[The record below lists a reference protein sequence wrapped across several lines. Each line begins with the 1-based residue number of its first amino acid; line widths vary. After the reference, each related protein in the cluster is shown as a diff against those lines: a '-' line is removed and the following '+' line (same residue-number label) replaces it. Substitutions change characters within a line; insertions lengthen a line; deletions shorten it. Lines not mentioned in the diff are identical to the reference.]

1 MIYIAINRLTQNNID
16 KAIEYEVYEEISK
29 DNKKILRIFTEGKS
43 IYLGSKYSVQR
54 DIDSIK
60 DFILSNGDKHSI
72 IIGLGTGEYIEEI
85 EPLIKE
91 DNKLIIIEP
100 NIEVYNKYIYGKENK
115 YENIAIISMTDEF
128 LKYLEM
134 YIGSIA
140 LKSFVVQEY
149 PNYRNAYPAEVHNI
163 YELIRSVTRRRVI
176 NRNTNIFFSKIWFE
190 STISDLKYLSKSKN
204 IVNMKNAYSDK
215 PAVIVSAGPSLS
227 KNISQLKQFE
237 DKAVIFTG
245 GRTWRTLIEEGIK
258 ADFLSIIDA
267 HELSYELVDEVIN
280 KEEVTLVHS
289 EILPNKV
296 LKLHKG
302 NRVFY
307 PYAPWINDIVE
318 NPNYNFTHSSVA
330 HTCTKLAMYMGCNP
344 IIFLGQDLA
353 YTDDKVHA
361 ENAEFVQEKYKDKED
376 ITKVADNFSPYV
388 EDIYGNKVR
397 TSMTLNFFREEFEEI
412 IKGNSQIEFIN
423 STEGGANIKGTQI
436 KKFMDNKVM
445 FDNVIDKNHIS
456 VNYENMIGCIS
467 DDKVIDIID
476 CAINYLK
483 ELEIKLIEAIKHN
496 EKYYDNFT
504 SKHKILKSS
513 LKILED
519 TDKFIREI
527 PKEIR
532 FIEYLFADTINIVL
546 YNPDYKIGNE
556 DTELSKAKKIYE
568 KSKILYS
575 NLLNEA
581 EYALK
586 YIKNERKSICKGE
599 TYSEY

>member
-1 MIYIAINRLTQNNID
+1 VIYIVINELTQNNID

-29 DNKKILRIFTEGKS
+29 DNKKILRILTEGKS

-72 IIGLGTGEYIEEI
+72 IIGLGTGEYIKEI

-115 YENIAIISMTDEF
+115 CENIAVISMTDEY
-128 LKYLEM
+128 LKYLEI

-140 LKSFVVQEY
+140 LKSFVVHEY
-149 PNYRNAYPAEVHNI
+149 PNYRNAYPAEVHKI

-176 NRNTNIFFSKIWFE
+176 NRNTNIYFSKIWFE
-190 STISDLKYLSKSKN
+190 ATISDLKHLSKSKN
-204 IVNMKNAYSDK
+204 IVNMKNVYSGK

-245 GRTWRTLIEEGIK
+245 GRTWRTLIEEGVK
-258 ADFLSIIDA
+258 ADFLSIVDA

-296 LKLHKG
+296 LELHKG
-302 NRVFY
+302 NRIFY

-318 NPNYNFTHSSVA
+318 SPNYAFTHSSVA

-376 ITKVADNFSPYV
+376 ITKVADSFSPYV
-388 EDIYGNKVR
+388 EDIYGNKIR
-397 TSMTLNFFREEFEEI
+397 TSMTLSLFREQFEEI
-412 IKGNSQIEFIN
+412 IKESPEIEFIN
-423 STEGGANIKGTQI
+423 STEGGANIKGTEI
-436 KKFMDNKVM
+436 KKFMDNKAI
-445 FDNVIDKNHIS
+445 FDNVIDKKQIS
-456 VNYENMIGCIS
+456 INYENMDGCIS
-467 DDKVIDIID
+467 DDKIIDIID

-483 ELEIKLIEAIKHN
+483 ELENKLIEAIKHN
-496 EKYYDNFT
+496 EKYYDNFI

-513 LKILED
+513 LKVLED

-532 FIEYLFADTINIVL
+532 FIEYLFADTTNTVL
-546 YNPDYKIGNE
+546 YNPEYKIGNE

-568 KSKILYS
+568 KGKVLYS

-581 EYALK
+581 GYALK
-586 YIKNERKSICKGE
+586 YIKNERESICKGE
-599 TYSEY
+599 TCSEY

>member
-1 MIYIAINRLTQNNID
+1 MIYIVINKLTQNNID
-16 KAIEYEVYEEISK
+16 KATEYEVYEEISK
-29 DNKKILRIFTEGKS
+29 DNKKIIRILTEGKS

-54 DIDSIK
+54 DIDTIK
-60 DFILSNGDKHSI
+60 DFILDNRDKHSI
-72 IIGLGTGEYIEEI
+72 IIGLGAGEYIKEI
-85 EPLIKE
+85 EPFIKE

-100 NIEVYNKYIYGKENK
+100 NIKVYNKYIYGKENK
-115 YENIAIISMTDEF
+115 YENIAIISMTDEY

-140 LKSFVVQEY
+140 LKSFVVHEY
-149 PNYRNAYPAEVHNI
+149 SNYRNVYPEEVHKI

-190 STISDLKYLSKSKN
+190 STISNLKYLSKSKN
-204 IVNMKNAYSDK
+204 IVNMKNAYSGK

-237 DKAVIFTG
+237 DKAVIFIG
-245 GRTWRTLIEEGIK
+245 GRTWRTLKEEGIK
-258 ADFLSIIDA
+258 ADFLSIVDA

-280 KEEVTLVHS
+280 KEEITLVHS

-296 LKLHKG
+296 LELHKG

-307 PYAPWINDIVE
+307 PYAPWINGIVE
-318 NPNYNFTHSSVA
+318 SPNYTFTHSSVA

-344 IIFLGQDLA
+344 IIFVGQDLA
-353 YTDDKVHA
+353 YTDNKVHA

-388 EDIYGNKVR
+388 EDIHGNKVR

-412 IKGNSQIEFIN
+412 IKENPQIEFIN

-436 KKFMDNKVM
+436 KKFMDNKAM
-445 FDNVIDKNHIS
+445 FDNVIDKDHIS
-456 VNYENMIGCIS
+456 VNYENMNGCIS

-476 CAINYLK
+476 CAINYLE
-483 ELEIKLIEAIKHN
+483 ELKKKLNEAIKHN
-496 EKYYDNFT
+496 EKYYDNFI

-513 LKILED
+513 LKALED

-527 PKEIR
+527 PKEIK
-532 FIEYLFADTINIVL
+532 FIEYLFADTTNTVL

-581 EYALK
+581 KYALK
-586 YIKNERKSICKGE
+586 YIKNERESICKGE
-599 TYSEY
+599 IYSEY

>member
-1 MIYIAINRLTQNNID
+1 VIYIVINRLTQSNID
-16 KAIEYEVYEEISK
+16 KAKEYKVYEEISK

-60 DFILSNGDKHSI
+60 DFILSIEDKYSI
-72 IIGLGTGEYIEEI
+72 IIGLGTGEYIKEI
-85 EPLIKE
+85 DPFIKE

-100 NIEVYNKYIYGKENK
+100 NIEVYNKYIYEKENK
-115 YENIAIISMTDEF
+115 YENITIISMTDEN
-128 LKYLEM
+128 LKYLEL

-140 LKSFVVQEY
+140 LKSFVVHEY
-149 PNYRNAYPAEVHNI
+149 PNYRNAYTEEVHKI

-204 IVNMKNAYSDK
+204 IVNMKNAYSGK

-245 GRTWRTLIEEGIK
+245 GRAWRTLIEEGIK

-361 ENAEFVQEKYKDKED
+361 ENAEFVQEKYKNKED
-376 ITKVADNFSPYV
+376 ITKVADSFSPYV

-397 TSMTLNFFREEFEEI
+397 TSMTLSLFREQFEEI
-412 IKGNSQIEFIN
+412 IKESPEIEFIN
-423 STEGGANIKGTQI
+423 STEGGANIKGTEI
-436 KKFMDNKVM
+436 KKFMDNKAI
-445 FDNVIDKNHIS
+445 FDNVIDKKQIS
-456 VNYENMIGCIS
+456 INYENMDGCIS
-467 DDKVIDIID
+467 DDKIIDIID

-483 ELEIKLIEAIKHN
+483 ELENKLIEAIKHN
-496 EKYYDNFT
+496 EKYYDNFI

-513 LKILED
+513 LKVLED

-532 FIEYLFADTINIVL
+532 FIEYLFADTTNTVL
-546 YNPDYKIGNE
+546 YNPEYKIGNE

-568 KSKILYS
+568 KGKILYS

-581 EYALK
+581 GYALK
-586 YIKNERKSICKGE
+586 YIKNERESICKGE
-599 TYSEY
+599 TCSEY

>member
-204 IVNMKNAYSDK
+204 IVNMKNAYSGK

-280 KEEVTLVHS
+280 KEEYIQRFCL
-289 EILPNKV
+289 
-296 LKLHKG
+296 
-302 NRVFY
+302 
-307 PYAPWINDIVE
+307 
-318 NPNYNFTHSSVA
+318 
-330 HTCTKLAMYMGCNP
+330 
-344 IIFLGQDLA
+344 
-353 YTDDKVHA
+353 
-361 ENAEFVQEKYKDKED
+361 
-376 ITKVADNFSPYV
+376 
-388 EDIYGNKVR
+388 
-397 TSMTLNFFREEFEEI
+397 
-412 IKGNSQIEFIN
+412 IKF
-423 STEGGANIKGTQI
+423 
-436 KKFMDNKVM
+436 
-445 FDNVIDKNHIS
+445 
-456 VNYENMIGCIS
+456 
-467 DDKVIDIID
+467 
-476 CAINYLK
+476 
-483 ELEIKLIEAIKHN
+483 
-496 EKYYDNFT
+496 
-504 SKHKILKSS
+504 
-513 LKILED
+513 
-519 TDKFIREI
+519 
-527 PKEIR
+527 
-532 FIEYLFADTINIVL
+532 
-546 YNPDYKIGNE
+546 
-556 DTELSKAKKIYE
+556 
-568 KSKILYS
+568 
-575 NLLNEA
+575 
-581 EYALK
+581 
-586 YIKNERKSICKGE
+586 
-599 TYSEY
+599 

>member
-1 MIYIAINRLTQNNID
+1 MIYIVINELTQNNID

-29 DNKKILRIFTEGKS
+29 DNKKILRILTEGKS

-72 IIGLGTGEYIEEI
+72 IIGLGTGEYIKEI

-115 YENIAIISMTDEF
+115 CENIAVISMTDEY
-128 LKYLEM
+128 LKYLEI

-140 LKSFVVQEY
+140 LKSFVVHEY
-149 PNYRNAYPAEVHNI
+149 PNYRNAYPAEVHKI

-176 NRNTNIFFSKIWFE
+176 NRNTNIYFSKIWFE
-190 STISDLKYLSKSKN
+190 ATISDLKHLSKSKN
-204 IVNMKNAYSDK
+204 IVNMKNVYSGK

-245 GRTWRTLIEEGIK
+245 GRTWRTLIEEGVK
-258 ADFLSIIDA
+258 ADFLSIVDA

-296 LKLHKG
+296 LELHKG
-302 NRVFY
+302 NRIFY

-318 NPNYNFTHSSVA
+318 SPNYAFTHSSVA

-376 ITKVADNFSPYV
+376 ITKVADSFSPYV
-388 EDIYGNKVR
+388 EDIYGNKIR
-397 TSMTLNFFREEFEEI
+397 TSMTLSLFREQFEEI
-412 IKGNSQIEFIN
+412 IKESPEIEFIN
-423 STEGGANIKGTQI
+423 STEGGANIKGTEI
-436 KKFMDNKVM
+436 KKFMDNKAI
-445 FDNVIDKNHIS
+445 FDNVIDKKQIS
-456 VNYENMIGCIS
+456 INYENMDGCIS
-467 DDKVIDIID
+467 DDKIIDIID

-483 ELEIKLIEAIKHN
+483 ELENKLIEAIKHN
-496 EKYYDNFT
+496 EKYYDNFI

-513 LKILED
+513 LKVLED

-532 FIEYLFADTINIVL
+532 FIEYLFADTTNTVL
-546 YNPDYKIGNE
+546 YNPEYKIGNE

-568 KSKILYS
+568 KGKVLYS

-581 EYALK
+581 GYALK
-586 YIKNERKSICKGE
+586 YIKNERESICKGE
-599 TYSEY
+599 TCSEY

>member
-1 MIYIAINRLTQNNID
+1 MIYIVTNKLTQNNID
-16 KAIEYEVYEEISK
+16 KANEYEVYEEISK
-29 DNKKILRIFTEGKS
+29 DNKKILRIFTEEKS

-54 DIDSIK
+54 DIDTIK
-60 DFILSNGDKHSI
+60 DFILSNGGKYSI
-72 IIGLGTGEYIEEI
+72 IIGLGTGEYIKEI

-115 YENIAIISMTDEF
+115 YENITIISMTDEN

-140 LKSFVVQEY
+140 LKSFVVHEY
-149 PNYRNAYPAEVHNI
+149 PNYRNAYTEEVHKI
-163 YELIRSVTRRRVI
+163 YEIIRSVTRRRVI

-204 IVNMKNAYSDK
+204 IVNMKNIYSGK

-258 ADFLSIIDA
+258 ADFLSIVDA
-267 HELSYELVDEVIN
+267 HELSYELVDEVIS

-296 LKLHKG
+296 LELHKG
-302 NRVFY
+302 NRIFY
-307 PYAPWINDIVE
+307 PYAPWVNDIVE
-318 NPNYNFTHSSVA
+318 SSNYNFTHSSVA

-344 IIFLGQDLA
+344 IIFIGQDLA

-376 ITKVADNFSPYV
+376 ITKVANSFSPYV

-397 TSMTLNFFREEFEEI
+397 TSMTLNFFREQFEEI
-412 IKGNSQIEFIN
+412 IKESPEIEFIN
-423 STEGGANIKGTQI
+423 STEGGANIKGTEI
-436 KKFMDNKVM
+436 KKFIDNKVI
-445 FDNVIDKNHIS
+445 FDNITSKKQIS
-456 VNYENMIGCIS
+456 VNYENMNGCIS
-467 DDKVIDIID
+467 DDKVINIID
-476 CAINYLK
+476 CAINYLE
-483 ELEIKLIEAIKHN
+483 ELKKKLNEAIKHN
-496 EKYYDNFT
+496 EKYYDNFI

-513 LKILED
+513 LKALED

-527 PKEIR
+527 PKEIK
-532 FIEYLFADTINIVL
+532 FIEYLFADTTNTVL
-546 YNPDYKIGNE
+546 YNPDYKIENE

-586 YIKNERKSICKGE
+586 YIKNEKESIGKGE

>member
-1 MIYIAINRLTQNNID
+1 MIYIVINKLTQNNMD
-16 KAIEYEVYEEISK
+16 KATEYEVYEEISK
-29 DNKKILRIFTEGKS
+29 DNKKILRILTEGKS

-60 DFILSNGDKHSI
+60 DFILSNGNKYSV
-72 IIGLGTGEYIEEI
+72 IIGLGTGEYIKEI
-85 EPLIKE
+85 EPFVKE

-115 YENIAIISMTDEF
+115 YENIAIISMTDEY
-128 LKYLEM
+128 LKYLEI

-140 LKSFVVQEY
+140 LKSFVVYEY
-149 PNYRNAYPAEVHNI
+149 PNYRNAYPIKVHKI
-163 YELIRSVTRRRVI
+163 YDLIRSVTRRRVI
-176 NRNTNIFFSKIWFE
+176 NRNTNITFSKIWFE
-190 STISDLKYLSKSKN
+190 STICNLKYLSKSKN
-204 IVNMKNAYSDK
+204 IVNMKNMYSGR

-258 ADFLSIIDA
+258 ADFLSIVDA
-267 HELSYELVDEVIN
+267 HELSYELVDEVIK
-280 KEEVTLVHS
+280 KEEITLVHS

-296 LKLHKG
+296 LELHKG

-307 PYAPWINDIVE
+307 PYAPWINDMVD
-318 NPNYNFTHSSVA
+318 NPNFNFTYSSVA
-330 HTCTKLAMYMGCNP
+330 HTCTKIAMYMGCNP
-344 IIFLGQDLA
+344 IIFIGQDLA

-361 ENAEFVQEKYKDKED
+361 KNAEFVQEKYKDKED
-376 ITKVADNFSPYV
+376 INKVADEFSLYV

-397 TSMTLNFFREEFEEI
+397 TSMTLSLFREQFEEI
-412 IKGNSQIEFIN
+412 IKENCQIKFIN
-423 STEGGANIKGTQI
+423 STEGGANIKGTEI

-445 FDNVIDKNHIS
+445 FDNVIDKKQIS
-456 VNYENMIGCIS
+456 VNYENMDGCIS
-467 DDKVIDIID
+467 DDKIIDIID
-476 CAINYLK
+476 CAINYLN
-483 ELEIKLIEAIKHN
+483 ELEKKLVEAI
-496 EKYYDNFT
+496 
-504 SKHKILKSS
+504 KHKILKSS
-513 LKILED
+513 LKVLED
-519 TDKFIREI
+519 VDNFIREI
-527 PKEIR
+527 PKEIK
-532 FIEYLFADTINIVL
+532 FIEYLFAGTTNIVL
-546 YNPDYKIGNE
+546 YNPDYKISNE

-586 YIKNERKSICKGE
+586 YIKNERESICKGE
-599 TYSEY
+599 NYSEY

>member
-1 MIYIAINRLTQNNID
+1 MIYIVINRLTQSNID
-16 KAIEYEVYEEISK
+16 KAKEYKVYEEISK

-60 DFILSNGDKHSI
+60 DFILSIEDKYSI
-72 IIGLGTGEYIEEI
+72 IIGLGTGEYIKEI
-85 EPLIKE
+85 DPFIKE

-100 NIEVYNKYIYGKENK
+100 NIEVYNKYIYEKENK
-115 YENIAIISMTDEF
+115 YENITIISMTDEN
-128 LKYLEM
+128 LKYLEL

-140 LKSFVVQEY
+140 LKSFVVHEY
-149 PNYRNAYPAEVHNI
+149 PNYRNAYTEEVHKI

-204 IVNMKNAYSDK
+204 IVNMKNAYSGK

-361 ENAEFVQEKYKDKED
+361 ENAEFVQEKYKNKED
-376 ITKVADNFSPYV
+376 ITKVADSFSPYV

-397 TSMTLNFFREEFEEI
+397 TSMTLSLFREQFEEI
-412 IKGNSQIEFIN
+412 IKESPEIEFIN
-423 STEGGANIKGTQI
+423 STEGGANIKGTEI
-436 KKFMDNKVM
+436 KKFMDNKAI
-445 FDNVIDKNHIS
+445 FDNVIDKKQIS
-456 VNYENMIGCIS
+456 INYENMDGCIS
-467 DDKVIDIID
+467 DDKIIDIID

-483 ELEIKLIEAIKHN
+483 ELENKLIEAIKHN
-496 EKYYDNFT
+496 EKYYDNFI

-513 LKILED
+513 LKVLED

-532 FIEYLFADTINIVL
+532 FIEYLFADTTNTVL
-546 YNPDYKIGNE
+546 YNPEYKIGNE

-568 KSKILYS
+568 KGKILYS

-581 EYALK
+581 GYALK
-586 YIKNERKSICKGE
+586 YIKNERESICKGE
-599 TYSEY
+599 TCSEY

>member
-1 MIYIAINRLTQNNID
+1 VIYIVINRLTQSNID
-16 KAIEYEVYEEISK
+16 KAKEYKVYEEISK

-60 DFILSNGDKHSI
+60 DFILSIEDKYSI
-72 IIGLGTGEYIEEI
+72 IIGLGTGEYIKEI
-85 EPLIKE
+85 DPFIKE

-100 NIEVYNKYIYGKENK
+100 NIEVYNKYIYEKENK
-115 YENIAIISMTDEF
+115 YENITIISMTDEN
-128 LKYLEM
+128 LKYLEL

-140 LKSFVVQEY
+140 LKSFVVHEY
-149 PNYRNAYPAEVHNI
+149 PNYRNAYTEEVHKI

-204 IVNMKNAYSDK
+204 IVNMKNAYSGK

-245 GRTWRTLIEEGIK
+245 GRAWRTLIEEGIK
-258 ADFLSIIDA
+258 AYFLSIIDA

-361 ENAEFVQEKYKDKED
+361 ENAEFVQEKYKNKED
-376 ITKVADNFSPYV
+376 ITKVADSFSPYV

-397 TSMTLNFFREEFEEI
+397 TSMTLSLFREQFEEI
-412 IKGNSQIEFIN
+412 IKESPEIEFIN
-423 STEGGANIKGTQI
+423 STEGGANIKGTEI
-436 KKFMDNKVM
+436 KKFMDNKAI
-445 FDNVIDKNHIS
+445 FDNVIDKKQIS
-456 VNYENMIGCIS
+456 INYENMDGCIS
-467 DDKVIDIID
+467 DDKIIDIID

-483 ELEIKLIEAIKHN
+483 ELENKLIEAIKHN
-496 EKYYDNFT
+496 EKYYDNFI

-513 LKILED
+513 LKVLED

-532 FIEYLFADTINIVL
+532 FIEYLFADTTNTVL
-546 YNPDYKIGNE
+546 YNPEYKIGNE

-568 KSKILYS
+568 KGKILYS

-581 EYALK
+581 GYALK
-586 YIKNERKSICKGE
+586 YIKNERESICKGE
-599 TYSEY
+599 TCSEY